1 MRARLAVVLIVVTCP
16 VVPALARA
24 QTPVESARA
33 LVARSHED
41 PTAIDPNS
49 IADWTVKDRPR
60 ALELLA
66 SLKGK

>member
-41 PTAIDPNS
+41 PTAID
-49 IADWTVKDRPR
+49 RPT
-60 ALELLA
+60 A
-66 SLKGK
+66 SPTGP